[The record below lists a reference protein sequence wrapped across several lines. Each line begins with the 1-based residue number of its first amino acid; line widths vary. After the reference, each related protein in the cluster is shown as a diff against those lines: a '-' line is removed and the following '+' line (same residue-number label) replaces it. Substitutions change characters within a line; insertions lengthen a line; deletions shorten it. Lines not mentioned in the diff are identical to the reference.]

1 MLSQFVRGSPIDFDM
16 TFTFQIFGIP
26 YLILAKTGKYTLSF
40 VAVAILF
47 DLIESYFLNSQTV
60 QNIKFDLGMEN
71 SSDPKQKTGTH
82 CTIIGF

>member
-1 MLSQFVRGSPIDFDM
+1 MLSQFVRGSHIDFDM

-26 YLILAKTGKYTLSF
+26 YLILDKTGKYTLTS
-40 VAVAILF
+40 VAFAIIV
-47 DLIESYFLNSQTV
+47 DLIETYFLNSQTV
-60 QNIKFDLGMEN
+60 QNIKFDLGKEN

>member
-47 DLIESYFLNSQTV
+47 DLIESYFLNSQTI
-60 QNIKFDLGMEN
+60 QNFNNI
-71 SSDPKQKTGTH
+71 SDPKQKTGTH